1 MKNLKELQ
9 QRLLGSMVSNMVQ
22 MASPQEVIF
31 HVWANHLYVMY
42 TYEPFFSSKK
52 ALIDPLPHQID
63 AVATIVSMNPI
74 RILIADEVGLGK
86 TVITGM
92 VISELLERN
101 RISNVLIV
109 VPKALVH
116 QWIKEFKEKFG
127 LEFVEVTR
135 DNLSNLPN
143 LAIISMDLAKKED
156 VLEVL
161 LRVKWDLL
169 VIDEAHKLTV
179 HPKGERVEYTQRY
192 KMAEK
197 LAQSI
202 PHVILLTATPH
213 NGIRLDFAY
222 RLRLLDPS
230 ICGGLNEITDD
241 CLKVATQRLMI
252 RRTKEEVKT
261 IDGKPLF
268 PPRHIARIH
277 VQSSDEE
284 KEFYDAVTEY
294 VRKYYGKAGKNR
306 AVQLALIVLQR
317 RVSSSIEAGIKSLEK
332 RLNKLSEVLTKH
344 LQIPES
350 RPELVK
356 EYLDAIEELDEE
368 KLEKIEEDL
377 ASLTAA
383 RTLSELREE
392 IEELKGILELGKS
405 LLNKPDSKL
414 QKVLEIVKMEVSQ
427 GNKVIIFTEFKD
439 TLNYLVRALTREG
452 FIVASIHGGMSFEER
467 RNQEEILR
475 KVAQVMVAT
484 DAAGEGLNLQVAN
497 VIINYEIPWNPN
509 RIEQRVGRV
518 HRYGQRKNV
527 RVYNII
533 LANTIEGYI
542 LDKLFEKVED
552 IKRFLGDKIFDMI
565 GNILS
570 EADIRRLVIEGE
582 SIDGVLKD
590 IDDRAYRLI
599 REYKLLIGR
608 YVKSREIPKDQPP
621 PLIEF
626 LTAWTIEN
634 GGKVYPLNGT
644 IQLDVSGKVFTI
656 NMINLWS
663 HEFVRK
669 LISIYRNKP
678 PVRGVFADINGKSGA
693 IYVYRLRVE
702 GYDGVLWE
710 GLRAYY
716 VDSSGHVSRI
726 PVSYIYYNLK
736 PVEKPVEDTQLTLNI
751 SEDSK
756 VRVEAIKDAS
766 TKAEELRRE
775 ENEITSILE
784 NEIKMRYEI
793 KIRMLKQST
802 KISQEIVS
810 KLIKECNQ
818 EIERLRKRIEAI
830 KATEPDLVAI
840 IHLIPARLEVNEEHK
855 RRVEIAGM
863 KAVMEYERKNGRI
876 PKDVSQ
882 LYLGYDIE
890 SFDPRT
896 GETRYI
902 EVKSFSSTGDPEL
915 TEHEYEVAKNLASKY
930 WLYIVENALNDPRIK
945 IIRDPIHNAT
955 IIKIRKECHRIVKV
969 IENRYI
975 VKLERKSLPLSSLP

>member
-1 MKNLKELQ
+1 
-9 QRLLGSMVSNMVQ
+9 MVQ
-22 MASPQEVIF
+22 ATSPQEVIF

-63 AVATIVSMNPI
+63 AVATIVNMNPI

-86 TVITGM
+86 TIITGM
-92 VISELLERN
+92 VISELLERR

-109 VPKALVH
+109 VPKAIIH
-116 QWIKEFKEKFG
+116 QWIREFKEKFG
-127 LEFVEVTR
+127 LEFTEITR
-135 DNLSNLPN
+135 DNLSNPPKF
-143 LAIISMDLAKKED
+143 AIISMDLAKKDD

-161 LRVKWDLL
+161 LSIKWDLL

-179 HPKGERVEYTQRY
+179 HPKGDRVEYTQRY
-192 KMAEK
+192 RMAEK
-197 LAQSI
+197 LTQAI
-202 PHVILLTATPH
+202 PNVILLTATPH
-213 NGIRLDFAY
+213 NGIRIDFAY
-222 RLRLLDPS
+222 KLRLLDPS
-230 ICGGLNEITDD
+230 ICGWLSEITDD
-241 CLKVATQRLMI
+241 CLQAATQRLMI

-268 PPRHIARIH
+268 PPRRVIRLP
-277 VQSSDEE
+277 VYLSDEE
-284 KEFYDAVTEY
+284 KAFYDAVTEY

-332 RLNKLSEVLTKH
+332 RLSRLSEILAKH
-344 LQIPES
+344 LQIPEP
-350 RPELVK
+350 RAELVE

-368 KLEKIEEDL
+368 KIERIEEEL

-405 LLNKPDSKL
+405 LLNKPDTKL

-427 GNKVIIFTEFKD
+427 GNKVIIFTEFRD
-439 TLNYLVRALTREG
+439 TLNYLVKALTKEG

-467 RNQEEILR
+467 RNQEEILK

-518 HRYGQRKNV
+518 HRYGQRKHV

-552 IKRFLGDKIFDMI
+552 IKRFLGDKVFDMI
-565 GNILS
+565 GSILS
-570 EADIRRLVIEGE
+570 ETDIRRLVIEGE
-582 SIDGVLKD
+582 PIDIVLRV

-599 REYKLLIGR
+599 KEYGLLIGR
-608 YVKSREIPKDQPP
+608 YVRSREIPRDQPP

-634 GGKVYPLNGT
+634 GGKVYPLDGA
-644 IQLDVSGKVFTI
+644 IQLDVLGKVFTI
-656 NMINLWS
+656 NVANLWS
-663 HEFVRK
+663 HEFVRE
-669 LISIYRNKP
+669 LITSYRHKP
-678 PVRGVFADINGKSGA
+678 PVMGIFADTNGRSGV
-693 IYVYRLRVE
+693 IYIYRLRVE
-702 GYDGVLWE
+702 GSNGILWE

-716 VDSSGHVSRI
+716 VDSNGHVDKI

-736 PVEKPVEDTQLTLNI
+736 PVEGAPLTI
-751 SEDSK
+751 SMSENPNVK
-756 VRVEAIKDAS
+756 LEAIKDAY
-766 TKAEELRRE
+766 TKAEELKRE
-775 ENEITSILE
+775 EAEITSILE
-784 NEIKMRYEI
+784 NEIRMKYEL

-802 KISQEIVS
+802 KVSQEIIS

-818 EIERLRKRIEAI
+818 EIEELRKRVETIRA
-830 KATEPDLVAI
+830 AEPELVAI
-840 IHLIPARLEVNEEHK
+840 IHLIPARLEVDEERK
-855 RRVEIAGM
+855 REVELAGM
-863 KAVMEYERKNGRI
+863 KAVMEYEIKNGRI

-882 LYLGYDIE
+882 LNLGYDIE
-890 SFDPRT
+890 SYDPRT

-902 EVKSFSSTGDPEL
+902 EVKSFKTTGDPEL
-915 TEHEYEVAKNLASKY
+915 TEHEYEVAKTLASKY
-930 WLYIVENALNDPRIK
+930 WLYIVENALTNPGIK
-945 IIRDPIHNAT
+945 IIRDPVHTAT
-955 IIKIRKECHRIVKV
+955 IIKVSRESYRIVKV

-975 VKLERKSLPLSSLP
+975 VKLRG